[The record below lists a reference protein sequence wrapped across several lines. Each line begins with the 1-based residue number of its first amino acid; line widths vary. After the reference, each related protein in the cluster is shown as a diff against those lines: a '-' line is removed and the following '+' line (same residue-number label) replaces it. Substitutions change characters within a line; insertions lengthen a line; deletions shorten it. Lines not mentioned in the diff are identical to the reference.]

1 MKDKLFLID
10 GHALIFKMYYAFLKR
25 PMINSKGYDMS
36 ILFGFTK
43 YLLELINKEQPT
55 HIAVA
60 FDPPGGTFRNKLYAD
75 YKANRSETPQLV
87 IEALNP
93 LTEIC
98 HALNIQTLMV
108 AGYEADDVI
117 GTVAKR
123 FQSEEMVVYMV
134 TPDKDYGQLVDK
146 NIVQFKPGK
155 AKENDEILDESAICE
170 KYGIDSPLQVIE
182 ILTLCGDNADNVPGV
197 KGIGEKNAQKLIN
210 KYRTVKNIYTHLNE
224 LTEKQ
229 KEMFEDASNYIEL
242 SHELVTIDINVPIN
256 ISKDEMRLNTS
267 YSPDIETI
275 FENYEF
281 NSLKKYIEIEKSVNS
296 NRSNSPEINEVP
308 FERFINIALKT
319 KKCSIVTGSFDE
331 DIFSDIADITFG
343 AELDDKCYVSVA
355 EPKEAKSILENAD
368 IAKCGINL
376 KLQLNQLSESGI
388 ALNGKLMDLELMHY
402 LINPEISHKPEAL
415 AKSYLDMELYCEE
428 EDNQQMSIFD
438 TNYHKNQHTNNKR
451 TACIVYILCSK
462 IEEDLNS
469 ASVSS
474 LYNEIEEPLIRVL
487 AKMERNGVK
496 VDTHQLNSYASELRD
511 EMISR
516 ENTIRE
522 MTGEPELNISSPKQV
537 GIALFEK
544 MQLNYKAKKNAKGN
558 YSTDEETLSSISD
571 KHPVINEI
579 LEFRAVKKLLS
590 TYIEPFP
597 SYISSKTGR
606 IHTTFNQA
614 LTATGRL
621 SSSNPNMQN
630 IPIRSERGKEIRK
643 AFIPGS
649 STGYIISA
657 DYSQIELRI
666 MAHLCKDKHL
676 IQAFNEGVDVHAATA
691 AKIFGIDYNDVTAEQ
706 RRIAKTANFGIMYGI
721 SAFGLSQRLHI
732 PSKDAKKLIDDYFAA
747 FPSIKSFISET
758 IEQAKSTGYVET
770 IFGRRRY
777 LPDINSKNA
786 VVRSLAERNAVNA
799 PIQGTAADIIKL
811 AMISV
816 DKKMTEAGFKSKMV
830 LQIHDELLFDTIG
843 TEVEALCKLIKDEME
858 NVVSLRIPLTVE
870 CNYGKNWLEAH

>member
-170 KYGIDSPLQVIE
+170 KYGIDTPLQVIE

-210 KYRTVKNIYTHLNE
+210 KYKTVKNIYTHLNE

-308 FERFINIALKT
+308 FEHFINIALKT

-355 EPKEAKSILENAD
+355 EPKEAKSILEDAD

-451 TACIVYILCSK
+451 TVGIVYMLCSK

-544 MQLNYKAKKNAKGN
+544 MQLN
-558 YSTDEETLSSISD
+558 
-571 KHPVINEI
+571 
-579 LEFRAVKKLLS
+579 
-590 TYIEPFP
+590 
-597 SYISSKTGR
+597 
-606 IHTTFNQA
+606 
-614 LTATGRL
+614 
-621 SSSNPNMQN
+621 
-630 IPIRSERGKEIRK
+630 
-643 AFIPGS
+643 
-649 STGYIISA
+649 
-657 DYSQIELRI
+657 
-666 MAHLCKDKHL
+666 
-676 IQAFNEGVDVHAATA
+676 
-691 AKIFGIDYNDVTAEQ
+691 
-706 RRIAKTANFGIMYGI
+706 
-721 SAFGLSQRLHI
+721 
-732 PSKDAKKLIDDYFAA
+732 
-747 FPSIKSFISET
+747 
-758 IEQAKSTGYVET
+758 
-770 IFGRRRY
+770 
-777 LPDINSKNA
+777 
-786 VVRSLAERNAVNA
+786 
-799 PIQGTAADIIKL
+799 
-811 AMISV
+811 
-816 DKKMTEAGFKSKMV
+816 
-830 LQIHDELLFDTIG
+830 
-843 TEVEALCKLIKDEME
+843 
-858 NVVSLRIPLTVE
+858 
-870 CNYGKNWLEAH
+870 

>member
-60 FDPPGGTFRNKLYAD
+60 FDPPGGTFRNKLYTD

-146 NIVQFKPGK
+146 NIVQFKPRK

-170 KYGIDSPLQVIE
+170 KYGIDTPLQVIE

-210 KYRTVKNIYTHLNE
+210 KYKTVKNIYTHLNE

-343 AELDDKCYVSVA
+343 AELDDMCYVSVA
-355 EPKEAKSILENAD
+355 EPKEAKSILEDAD

-451 TACIVYILCSK
+451 TVGIVYMLCSK

-522 MTGEPELNISSPKQV
+522 MTGEPDLNISSPKQV

-649 STGYIISA
+649 NTGYIISA

-676 IQAFNEGVDVHAATA
+676 IPVSYTHLRANET
-691 AKIFGIDYNDVTAEQ
+691 
-706 RRIAKTANFGIMYGI
+706 
-721 SAFGLSQRLHI
+721 
-732 PSKDAKKLIDDYFAA
+732 
-747 FPSIKSFISET
+747 
-758 IEQAKSTGYVET
+758 
-770 IFGRRRY
+770 
-777 LPDINSKNA
+777 
-786 VVRSLAERNAVNA
+786 
-799 PIQGTAADIIKL
+799 
-811 AMISV
+811 
-816 DKKMTEAGFKSKMV
+816 
-830 LQIHDELLFDTIG
+830 
-843 TEVEALCKLIKDEME
+843 
-858 NVVSLRIPLTVE
+858 
-870 CNYGKNWLEAH
+870 